1 MNRIVALL
9 FVVVAGFLGYLL
21 GSAQPEVSAPTAEF
35 EVPTAAE
42 PRVEACPDPEA
53 VTVSQAPPPV
63 PAACASAYEGMTPV
77 DLLALPTDFEQT
89 AALYAMA
96 QQADVETL
104 KGHINDTLSIAVAG
118 ERAAA
123 LSILFSRFADLDPAE
138 SLAHYNEL
146 DLQGQSGILFPMFSG
161 WAKNDLTAA
170 IERAKTVTNPADRRT
185 ADRAI
190 LQANASAPAEE
201 LEWIA
206 SQLGRSGQIS
216 NRASNEALA
225 RRAQTEPEAAARTAM
240 ALQNPQA
247 RMESL
252 AWVVNTWAER
262 DADAAIAFVRGL
274 EEPAMRARLGQI
286 VMSQVAQRSPEKALR
301 LVDTQ
306 PSQQQQVMVQTVI
319 MTMART
325 DPQKALRV
333 VGTLQTQQE
342 KLNAYSGLFSQWAQ
356 VDPAG
361 AGAALEGL
369 TGIPI
374 DNKFS
379 MASQI
384 AQAMAA
390 SDPEAA
396 LEWAWRWDEQA
407 GSPSRQH
414 RWTWDNVVS
423 QIANSDP
430 NRALALA
437 AELPE
442 GSRRT
447 NLVSNSLAQLAA
459 TDPLAALD
467 QLDLV
472 PSGQPRRS
480 AMRNVVSNWAQSD
493 PVMAMD
499 WVMTLPPDQR
509 PEALQSVSW
518 SVISSDLALALA
530 YTDDMNP
537 QEKTQWISQLID
549 DYAMEDPQAAIAWLA
564 EYEHLPQY
572 GEWIGTIA
580 QTRVVDDPRWALKLL
595 ARIEEPRQLQAA
607 QLQIIH
613 TWVQFDPIAAGKWWH
628 RQPNEDR
635 DLAVLGD
642 LVSLWSS
649 QDRDAA
655 RKWVLRLSD
664 SGERD
669 RALIAYL
676 QNAGHDQA
684 DYAKWTLEIENP
696 DMRFQAYQQQLW
708 TLMNGDASRI
718 DEWLQNARLDSDQ
731 KAQLQQQIDEMQRQR
746 LGTM

>member
-1 MNRIVALL
+1 
-9 FVVVAGFLGYLL
+9 
-21 GSAQPEVSAPTAEF
+21 
-35 EVPTAAE
+35 
-42 PRVEACPDPEA
+42 
-53 VTVSQAPPPV
+53 
-63 PAACASAYEGMTPV
+63 
-77 DLLALPTDFEQT
+77 
-89 AALYAMA
+89 
-96 QQADVETL
+96 
-104 KGHINDTLSIAVAG
+104 
-118 ERAAA
+118 
-123 LSILFSRFADLDPAE
+123 ADLDPAE
-138 SLAHYNEL
+138 SLAHYDEL
-146 DLQGQSGILFPMFSG
+146 NLQGQSGILFPMFSG

-225 RRAQTEPEAAARTAM
+225 RRAQTEPEAAARTALAM
-240 ALQNPQA
+240 QNPQA
-247 RMESL
+247 RLESL

-262 DADAAIAFVRGL
+262 DADAAIAFVLDL
-274 EEPAMRARLGQI
+274 EAPTMRARLGQV
-286 VMSQVAQRSPEKALR
+286 VMGQVAQRSPEKALR

-306 PSQQQQVMVQTVI
+306 QGQQRQMMVQTVI
-319 MTMART
+319 MTLART
-325 DPQKALRV
+325 NPQSALKLV
-333 VGTLQTQQE
+333 DTLKTQQE
-342 KLNAYSGLFSQWAQ
+342 KLDAYNGLFSQWSQ
-356 VDPAG
+356 LDPAG
-361 AGAALEGL
+361 AGLALETL
-369 TGIPI
+369 TGVPI
-374 DNKFS
+374 DRKFS

-384 AQAMAA
+384 AQAMAS

-414 RWTWDNVVS
+414 MWTWDNVVQ
-423 QIANSDP
+423 QIGNADP

-442 GSRRT
+442 SSRRT
-447 NLVSNSLAQLAA
+447 NLVRNSLTQLAA
-459 TDPLAALD
+459 IDPLAALD
-467 QLDLV
+467 QLEQV

-499 WVMTLPPDQR
+499 WVMALASDQR
-509 PEALQSVSW
+509 PEILQSISW
-518 SVISSDLALALA
+518 SVISSDLELALA

-537 QEKTQWISQLID
+537 HEKVSWISQLID
-549 DYAMEDPQAAIAWLA
+549 DYAAKDPQAAIAWLA
-564 EYEHLPQY
+564 EYEYLPQY
-572 GEWIGTIA
+572 GEWLGTVA
-580 QTRVVDDPRWALKLL
+580 QSRIVDDPRWALKLL
-595 ARIEEPRQLQAA
+595 DRIEEPQQLQAA

-613 TWVQFDPIAAGKWWH
+613 TWVQFDPTAAGKWWH
-628 RQPNEDR
+628 RQPDENR
-635 DLAVLGD
+635 DLTVLGD
-642 LVSLWSS
+642 LVGTWAS
-649 QDRDAA
+649 QDRDTA

-664 SGERD
+664 NRERD
-669 RALIAYL
+669 RALMAYL
-676 QNAGHDQA
+676 QSAGHDQA

-696 DMRFQAYQQQLW
+696 DQRFQAYQQQLW
-708 TLMNGDASRI
+708 SLMNGDASRI